1 MRHIAYII
9 YYMYLCRK
17 KRNTNNL
24 IFLNIMKNNIKYL
37 VLNTESEITNNALVI
52 SNASNPSVQGYIE
65 YLNCYLGSLDK
76 DSEFLKQG
84 FHLISITSTENEEE
98 GDGLHTLI
106 FYSDNQLITRE
117 EQICTLELHKAFPLD
132 YEASLIAPTV
142 TYTNNTY
149 IVTHPYTL

>member
-1 MRHIAYII
+1 
-9 YYMYLCRK
+9 
-17 KRNTNNL
+17 
-24 IFLNIMKNNIKYL
+24 MKNNIKYL
-37 VLNTESEITNNALVI
+37 VLNTGSELTNNALVI
-52 SNASNPSVQGYIE
+52 SNAPNPSVQGYTE
-65 YLNCYLGSLDK
+65 YLNCYLGSLQGT
-76 DSEFLKQG
+76 EFAKQS

-106 FYSDNQLITRE
+106 FYSDNKLNTRE
-117 EQICTLELHKAFPLD
+117 EQICSLELHRAFPLD

>member
-1 MRHIAYII
+1 
-9 YYMYLCRK
+9 
-17 KRNTNNL
+17 
-24 IFLNIMKNNIKYL
+24 MKNNIKYL
-37 VLNTESEITNNALVI
+37 VLNTESELTNNALVI
-52 SNASNPSVQGYIE
+52 SNASNPSVQGYTE

-106 FYSDNQLITRE
+106 FYSDNELNTRQEQL
-117 EQICTLELHKAFPLD
+117 CSLELHKAFPLD
-132 YEASLIAPTV
+132 YEASPLAPTV
-142 TYTNNTY
+142 TYINNTY

>member
-1 MRHIAYII
+1 
-9 YYMYLCRK
+9 
-17 KRNTNNL
+17 
-24 IFLNIMKNNIKYL
+24 MKNNIKYL
-37 VLNTESEITNNALVI
+37 VLNTESELTDNALII
-52 SNASNPSVQGYIE
+52 SNASNPSTQGYLE
-65 YLNCYLGSLDK
+65 YLNCYLNPLQGT
-76 DSEFLKQG
+76 EFAKQG

-106 FYSDNQLITRE
+106 FYSDNQLNTRQ

>member
-1 MRHIAYII
+1 
-9 YYMYLCRK
+9 MYLCRK

-24 IFLNIMKNNIKYL
+24 IFKHYENNIKYL
-37 VLNTESEITNNALVI
+37 VLNTESELTNNALVI
-52 SNASNPSVQGYIE
+52 SNASNPSVHGYIE
-65 YLNCYLGSLDK
+65 YLNCYLESLT
-76 DSEFLKQG
+76 DSEFSKQG

-98 GDGLHTLI
+98 GEGLHTLV
-106 FYSDNQLITRE
+106 FYSDNTLNTRQ
-117 EQICTLELHKAFPLD
+117 EQICSLELHKAFPLD

>member
-1 MRHIAYII
+1 ME
-9 YYMYLCRK
+9 
-17 KRNTNNL
+17 
-24 IFLNIMKNNIKYL
+24 NNIKYL
-37 VLNTESEITNNALVI
+37 VLNTESELTNNALVI
-52 SNASNPSVQGYIE
+52 SNASNPSVQGYTE

-84 FHLISITSTENEEE
+84 FHLILITSLITSTENEEEE

-106 FYSDNQLITRE
+106 FYSENELNTRQEQL
-117 EQICTLELHKAFPLD
+117 CSYELHKAFPLD
-132 YEASLIAPTV
+132 YEASPLAPTV

>member
-1 MRHIAYII
+1 MHILFII
-9 YYMYLCRK
+9 CIFVER

-24 IFLNIMKNNIKYL
+24 IFKHYENNIKYL
-37 VLNTESEITNNALVI
+37 VLNTESELTNNALVI
-52 SNASNPSVQGYIE
+52 SNASNPSTQGYME
-65 YLNCYLGSLDK
+65 YINCYLNPLQGT
-76 DSEFLKQG
+76 EFSKQG

-98 GDGLHTLI
+98 GEGLHTLV
-106 FYSDNQLITRE
+106 FYSDNTLNTRQ
-117 EQICTLELHKAFPLD
+117 EQICSLELHKAFPLD